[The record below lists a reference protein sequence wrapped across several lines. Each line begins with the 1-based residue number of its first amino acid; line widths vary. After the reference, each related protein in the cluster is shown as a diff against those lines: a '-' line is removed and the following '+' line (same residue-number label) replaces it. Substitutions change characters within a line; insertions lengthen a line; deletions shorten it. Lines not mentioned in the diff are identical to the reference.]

1 MAPPP
6 APAPTPTPMPHH
18 RTTTPP
24 TSHCL

>member
-6 APAPTPTPMPHH
+6 APAPTPTPMPCH

-24 TSHCL
+24 TSHCS

>member
-6 APAPTPTPMPHH
+6 APAPTPTPTPCH

-24 TSHCL
+24 TSHCS